1 MPRRTPRR
9 RRGCTQTPASQ
20 LRGLSDGGDDVRI
33 GTAAADVAAHEL
45 ADLLIRARP
54 SLRQQRDRRHDLAR
68 RAKAALKS
76 IVANERLLHW
86 VQGAVTRQALDRR
99 HLA

>member
-1 MPRRTPRR
+1 MPRPTPRH

-20 LRGLSDGGDDVRI
+20 LRGLPDGGDDVRI

-54 SLRQQRDRRHDLAR
+54 SLCKQRDRRHDLAW
-68 RAKAALKS
+68 RAKAALKPV
-76 IVANERLLHW
+76 VANERLLHR
-86 VQGAVTRQALDRR
+86 VQASVIRQALDRR
-99 HLA
+99 